1 MIQQRK
7 DKLKKGEKVAR
18 NAVWIEG
25 ILVILKVLA
34 GLLSGSLVLIS
45 DAIHSA
51 SDIIS
56 IITSWFGL
64 KIAQRKASQ
73 KFPYGFYKAES
84 LGALIISFLI
94 IYASWEML
102 SQGYGRLFSFSQIR
116 VPFLAIAIS
125 FIDALVLFFFGK
137 YEIKIGKQIGAQ
149 SLTAMGQENKTHL
162 FSSMAVLIGTLAAY
176 YKIPYLEGLITIGIA
191 VLILKIGLAALKNSA
206 FSLMDVSPNEL
217 FVKRLEKVIKSV
229 PGVEDFFDLRL
240 RQSGPFVFGET
251 KVGIRKFVDVKHAHE
266 ISEKI
271 EKNIKKKI
279 PEIDS
284 FSIHVEPFKSDFH
297 HLVIP
302 VSNKKGLNSLLSKY
316 FGRARYFLFIN
327 LKGEEIKGFYFL
339 NNPYKD
345 KSVRAGLSA
354 AKMIVKQKSDVLLTA
369 EIGEISFHV
378 LKDNLLNIYQA
389 KGEEV
394 KEIIDQ
400 FINNK
405 LSEISRATKKKS

>member
-354 AKMIVKQKSDVLLTA
+354 AKMIIKQKSDVLLTA